1 MSGEAYHV
9 LEHQHQC
16 QNKMLIAKI
25 HITLKEEVSDPQ
37 GMTVKGS
44 LSRIGINNIH
54 SVRIGKYIE
63 VSLDTDSH
71 KDAEDNVKTM
81 CEELL
86 ANPVI
91 EQYTFEIINV

>member
-1 MSGEAYHV
+1 VDYHV
-9 LEHQHQC
+9 PEPQHQC

-25 HITLKEEVSDPQ
+25 HITLKDEVSDPQ

-44 LSRIGINNIH
+44 LSRIGINNIN

-63 VSLDTDSH
+63 VSLDTESRI
-71 KDAEDNVKTM
+71 DAENDLKIM

-91 EQYTFEIINV
+91 EQYTFEIMDI

>member
-1 MSGEAYHV
+1 MGEAYHV
-9 LEHQHQC
+9 LVHQHQC

-44 LSRIGINNIH
+44 LSRIGINNIY

-63 VSLDTDSH
+63 VSLDTDSL
-71 KDAEDNVKTM
+71 KDAEDHVKTM

-91 EQYTFEIINV
+91 EQYTFEIKNV

>member
-1 MSGEAYHV
+1 
-9 LEHQHQC
+9 
-16 QNKMLIAKI
+16 MLIAKI

-37 GMTVKGS
+37 GMTVKSS
-44 LSRIGINNIH
+44 LTRIGINNLH

-91 EQYTFEIINV
+91 EKYNYNIEKI

>member
-54 SVRIGKYIE
+54 FSENILRIILYFCRTHQWFLCI
-63 VSLDTDSH
+63 
-71 KDAEDNVKTM
+71 
-81 CEELL
+81 
-86 ANPVI
+86 
-91 EQYTFEIINV
+91 F